1 MYGVGIMETTVGLSF
16 EQEFMLRVFGE
27 QVKNLSL
34 QETQEYLL
42 EILRQSMVKE
52 NLFKDILKNNT

>member
-1 MYGVGIMETTVGLSF
+1 MKNNTGLSF
-16 EQEFMLRVFGE
+16 EQEFALRVLGE

-34 QETQEYLL
+34 QETQEYLV

-52 NLFKDILKNNT
+52 NLFKDMIKNSI

>member
-1 MYGVGIMETTVGLSF
+1 MESTTGLSF
-16 EQEFMLRVFGE
+16 EQEFMLRVCGE

-34 QETQEYLL
+34 QETQDYLL

-52 NLFKDILKNNT
+52 NLFKQMLRNGV

>member
-1 MYGVGIMETTVGLSF
+1 MESTFGLSF

-27 QVKNLSL
+27 QVKTLSL
-34 QETQEYLL
+34 QEAQDYLL

-52 NLFKDILKNNT
+52 NLFKELIKNGI

>member
-1 MYGVGIMETTVGLSF
+1 METTVGLSF

-52 NLFKDILKNNT
+52 NLFKDMLKNNT

>member
-1 MYGVGIMETTVGLSF
+1 MENTVGLSF

-27 QVKNLSL
+27 QVKDLSL
-34 QETQEYLL
+34 QETQAYLL

-52 NLFKDILKNNT
+52 NLFKQIIKGSV

>member
-1 MYGVGIMETTVGLSF
+1 MKSTVGLSF

-34 QETQEYLL
+34 QEAQIYLM
-42 EILRQSMVKE
+42 EVLRQSMVKE
-52 NLFKDILKNNT
+52 NLFREILKSGI

>member
-1 MYGVGIMETTVGLSF
+1 MESTAGLSF

-34 QETQEYLL
+34 QETQHYLL

-52 NLFKDILKNNT
+52 NLFKEMMRHGI